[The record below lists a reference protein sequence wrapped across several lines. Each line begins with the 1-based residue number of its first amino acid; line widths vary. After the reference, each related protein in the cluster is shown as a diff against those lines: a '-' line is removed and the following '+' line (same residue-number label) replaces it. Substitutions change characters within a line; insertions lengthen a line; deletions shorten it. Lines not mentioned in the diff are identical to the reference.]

1 MRTNRRSFGS
11 SESLA
16 QATTIVAVV
25 AICERHWSLR
35 IVAALI
41 VYFFHS
47 AVWLEGGPFGRPGR
61 AAMAEEAVSD
71 GNSGTDLEHMLAG
84 AMRDDMPEPERKP
97 PTIMDMLR
105 GSAAAPSLVGPLVAP
120 SPIALESSGEEPG
133 EMQPS
138 LAQESSSASRGS
150 KGPSGKAKS
159 KAKNKGKSKPASKAK
174 AKAKSKGG
182 ARPKAMCSA
191 RIKKALDMQRRSPT
205 PTRPPS
211 PTRQPSA
218 GDAAERRSPS
228 ADVPRRRGK
237 VSRSGKKGVARV
249 GRKVKKISKRR
260 KAVAASPA
268 TTVAV
273 RVENPEAWASAPAA
287 PSLDTIAPR
296 CSRCGLPLT
305 RDKVQLT
312 GKTRGVFRCGVCNV
326 RGVQLHRLPGWKAF
340 QETMRRLSP
349 EQRMAFWRGSHS
361 EDGPGLREYL
371 ADQEEVFSVST
382 EKQATTAHAEWLP
395 LKVWKRRGY
404 PAKRIKRLCE
414 RKKDPTLGW
423 VYRVSLDSEDLTT
436 SHERGLRETLS
447 KSSSAGPSAAASASS
462 SAAATGLLAL
472 TAGDDASPA
481 KPSERDFRRSASNG
495 AKVLARLS
503 SVLVP
508 LQADIGAL
516 VSPLC
521 GAFRT

>member
-47 AVWLEGGPFGRPGR
+47 AVKLEGGPFGRPGR
-61 AAMAEEAVSD
+61 AAMAPKTMLKKEVAEEPFSD

-84 AMRDDMPEPERKP
+84 TMRDDMPEPERKP

-105 GSAAAPSLVGPLVAP
+105 GSAAAPLLVGPLVAP

-159 KAKNKGKSKPASKAK
+159 KAKNKGKGKPASKAK

-191 RIKKALDMQRRSPT
+191 KIKKALDMQRRSPT

-249 GRKVKKISKRR
+249 GRKVKKKQQKEEGCCRQPGYDR
-260 KAVAASPA
+260 G
-268 TTVAV
+268 
-273 RVENPEAWASAPAA
+273 R
-287 PSLDTIAPR
+287 PR
-296 CSRCGLPLT
+296 
-305 RDKVQLT
+305 
-312 GKTRGVFRCGVCNV
+312 
-326 RGVQLHRLPGWKAF
+326 
-340 QETMRRLSP
+340 
-349 EQRMAFWRGSHS
+349 
-361 EDGPGLREYL
+361 
-371 ADQEEVFSVST
+371 
-382 EKQATTAHAEWLP
+382 
-395 LKVWKRRGY
+395 
-404 PAKRIKRLCE
+404 
-414 RKKDPTLGW
+414 
-423 VYRVSLDSEDLTT
+423 
-436 SHERGLRETLS
+436 
-447 KSSSAGPSAAASASS
+447 
-462 SAAATGLLAL
+462 
-472 TAGDDASPA
+472 
-481 KPSERDFRRSASNG
+481 
-495 AKVLARLS
+495 
-503 SVLVP
+503 
-508 LQADIGAL
+508 
-516 VSPLC
+516 
-521 GAFRT
+521 